1 MPRLSD
7 RDAPPRL
14 LEKVR
19 SYRTQDKP
27 HSCSWRYASP
37 KMPLWEGRERGR
49 VGVLRRL
56 RERVSGGRAGLFPK
70 CCNFFPEAGK
80 KSRGRGRKCL

>member
-14 LEKVR
+14 PEKVR

-27 HSCSWRYASP
+27 HSCSWAYASP
-37 KMPLWEGRERGR
+37 KIPLWEG
-49 VGVLRRL
+49 GVQNITQ
-56 RERVSGGRAGLFPK
+56 AGPPIRPASLSTRPR
-70 CCNFFPEAGK
+70 
-80 KSRGRGRKCL
+80 S